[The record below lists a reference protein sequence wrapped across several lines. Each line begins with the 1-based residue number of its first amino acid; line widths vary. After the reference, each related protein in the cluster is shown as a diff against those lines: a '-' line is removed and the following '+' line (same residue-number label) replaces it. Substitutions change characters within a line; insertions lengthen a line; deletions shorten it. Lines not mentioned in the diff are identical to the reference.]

1 VDESVDDGGPGS
13 GSGGTGGEFIP
24 TSGSGTG
31 SGTGTLLGQDQCGKN
46 TTGVIRDFRMGA
58 PPDFETV
65 GQGQIPGK
73 GSGEDPGIV
82 QPVLGPDRKPVYAG
96 PAGGTLTTTGP
107 ENFKYWF
114 NDWDGINKKAY
125 YSIPF
130 EEQTVPATC
139 TPSQTLSQF
148 SYNKTSFFPIDNN
161 EGWGFG
167 NEGYPHNFAFTVEF
181 HTQFAFNGCEK
192 FDFRG
197 DDDVWVFLNG
207 KLAVDIGGIHGAIQR
222 ILDFEQDPTLAGQY
236 GLVPGNSYSFDFF
249 YAERHTTLSNFLLTT
264 TLAFK
269 DCLVL

>member
-1 VDESVDDGGPGS
+1 LVDETPSGEDGGPGS
-13 GSGGTGGEFIP
+13 GSGGTGTFFDP
-24 TSGSGTG
+24 NDSG

-65 GQGQIPGK
+65 GQGLIAGK
-73 GSGEDPGIV
+73 GSGEDKGLV

-96 PAGGTLTTTGP
+96 PAGGTVTTTGP
-107 ENFKYWF
+107 ENFQMWF
-114 NDWDGINKKAY
+114 NDVDRINKKAY

-130 EEQTVPATC
+130 AEQQIPN
-139 TPSQTLSQF
+139 PSNPGQTITQY
-148 SYNKTSFFPIDNN
+148 SYNDTAFFPIDNN
-161 EGWGFG
+161 ESWGFG
-167 NEGYPHNFAFTVEF
+167 NEGYPHNYAFTVEF
-181 HTQFAFNGCEK
+181 HTQFTFNGWEK

-207 KLAVDIGGIHGAIQR
+207 KLAVDLGGIHGALPGLI
-222 ILDFEQDPTLAGQY
+222 DFAENPALAGQL
-236 GLVPGNSYSFDFF
+236 GLTPGNSYTFDFF

-264 TLAFK
+264 TLALK